1 MRAELAAVL
10 ADNGFPCTYSCLDK
24 LCQYYNILLEWNA
37 KMNLTA
43 LTEPKDFIYKH
54 VCDSI
59 LPAKLFPVSASHS
72 LLDLGTGAG
81 FPGLPLKILYPQIQ
95 LTLMEAAAKKA
106 AFLRHCC
113 QELAVEADILWDR
126 AESLGQGNMRESFPL
141 ITTRAVASLAVVC
154 EYCLPLLEI
163 GGFFLALKGPG
174 GSQEAEESQRALELL
189 GGKLTQV
196 YFYSLPTGE
205 QRSLVVVEKILPT
218 PVQYPRRPGAP
229 AKKPL

>member
-1 MRAELAAVL
+1 MRTELAAVL
-10 ADNGFPCTYSCLDK
+10 ADNFPCTHSCLDK
-24 LCQYYNILLEWNA
+24 LCQYYDILLEWNA
-37 KMNLTA
+37 KINLTA

-54 VCDSI
+54 VCDSL
-59 LPAKLFPVSASHS
+59 LPGKFFPISSAQS

-81 FPGLPLKILYPQIQ
+81 FPGLPLKLLYPQIQ

-113 QELAVEADILWDR
+113 QELAVEANILWDR
-126 AESLGQGNMRESFPL
+126 AESLGQGSRRESFPL

-174 GSQEAEESQRALELL
+174 GSHEAEDSQRALELL
-189 GGKLTQV
+189 GGKLNQV

-218 PVQYPRRPGAP
+218 PAQYPRRPGVP
-229 AKKPL
+229 TKKPL